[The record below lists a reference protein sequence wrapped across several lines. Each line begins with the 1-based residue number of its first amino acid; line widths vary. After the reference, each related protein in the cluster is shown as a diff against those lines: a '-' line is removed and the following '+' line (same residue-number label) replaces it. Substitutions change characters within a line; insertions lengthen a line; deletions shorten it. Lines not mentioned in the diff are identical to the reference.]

1 MKGLPF
7 ILIICF
13 LNASNVRVM
22 TYNLLN
28 FSDDNNREADYIAIL
43 QSVLP
48 DLIVAQEILGETG
61 YTHFQSDVLDVYQN
75 GQWSSAPFINQS
87 AQQDIAL
94 YFKHDIFSFINT
106 SVVSTAQSPGTR
118 DVVEWTMVHI
128 LSEIEF
134 NIYGVHFKAS
144 SGTSNAQQRLQEATI
159 LRNYLNSLSVNYFIV
174 AGDFNIYSNSSSTE
188 PAFNM
193 LTGSSESNGGRLFDP
208 INRIGNWHNNISF
221 SDVHTQSPRTSRF
234 GGGANG

>member
-1 MKGLPF
+1 MRILSF

-13 LNASNVRVM
+13 SYASNVRVM

-28 FSDDNNREADYIAIL
+28 FSDDDSREADYIAIFH
-43 QSVLP
+43 SVLP
-48 DLIVAQEILGETG
+48 DLIVVQEIVGETG

-134 NIYGVHFKAS
+134 NIYGL
-144 SGTSNAQQRLQEATI
+144 N
-159 LRNYLNSLSVNYFIV
+159 NSL
-174 AGDFNIYSNSSSTE
+174 T
-188 PAFNM
+188 
-193 LTGSSESNGGRLFDP
+193 
-208 INRIGNWHNNISF
+208 SF
-221 SDVHTQSPRTSRF
+221 
-234 GGGANG
+234 

>member
-1 MKGLPF
+1 MR
-7 ILIICF
+7 ILLLLLTLCF
-13 LNASNVRVM
+13 SNASNVRVM

-28 FSDDNNREADYIAIL
+28 FSDDNNREADYVAIL
-43 QSVLP
+43 QSILP
-48 DLIVAQEILGETG
+48 DMIVVQEIVGETG

-134 NIYGVHFKAS
+134 NIYGL
-144 SGTSNAQQRLQEATI
+144 N
-159 LRNYLNSLSVNYFIV
+159 NSL
-174 AGDFNIYSNSSSTE
+174 T
-188 PAFNM
+188 
-193 LTGSSESNGGRLFDP
+193 
-208 INRIGNWHNNISF
+208 SF
-221 SDVHTQSPRTSRF
+221 
-234 GGGANG
+234 